1 MKNKPTFKNI
11 KNYGEITEE
20 NDFFIQFT
28 NKEIPDHYEANYL
41 LLKFSPSL
49 QEFMLIEKMHK
60 DYQKSIQQR
69 HLKFDWPDNLGL
81 HPELLSYFDKENY
94 KIGMQYLYWITS
106 DLFKI
111 KRLNKNLSI
120 QKVTDQNFDDFLR
133 INLEEDF
140 LHGRKYFEHKK
151 RMYTYQYSLKEV
163 TFLLAYLNDQA
174 VGSLILIH
182 SKDYIE
188 VDNVLT
194 KAEFRKNKV
203 ATSMFSYVVNELLM
217 PEQLVILVADAEDT
231 PKEMYEKMG
240 FQYAS
245 YQITAQKDC
254 NEVDS

>member
-1 MKNKPTFKNI
+1 EQNTI
-11 KNYGEITEE
+11 K
-20 NDFFIQFT
+20 
-28 NKEIPDHYEANYL
+28 
-41 LLKFSPSL
+41 
-49 QEFMLIEKMHK
+49 KMHV
-60 DYQKSIQQR
+60 I
-69 HLKFDWPDNLGL
+69 FDWHDNIVLNS
-81 HPELLSYFDKENY
+81 ELLNYFDKENY

-120 QKVTDQNFDDFLR
+120 QKVTDQNFADFLR
-133 INLEEDF
+133 VNLEEDF
-140 LHGRKYFEHKK
+140 LHGRKDFEHKK
-151 RMYTYQYSLKEV
+151 RMYTDEYPLKEV

-182 SKDYIE
+182 SKDYLE

-240 FQYAS
+240 FQYA
-245 YQITAQKDC
+245 
-254 NEVDS
+254 